1 MARQTRFY
9 VQTFERKGARLIQ
22 SSIREFKTPVEA
34 MRNGDVLSDK
44 RSGVLVY
51 SIEVDADAD
60 DWGDPVM
67 MAHYGELPEEAMA

>member
-22 SSIREFKTPVEA
+22 SSMREFKTPTEA
-34 MRNGDVLSDK
+34 MRNGDVMSDK

-67 MAHYGELPEEAMA
+67 MANYGELPEEAMA